1 MARKRRKKARRP
13 KPAPEQTPETTEAT
27 EPPARAA
34 RRPRVDDRPEAPW
47 GSFPL
52 IELSVLAGLIMLI
65 LGFFVV
71 DGDRA
76 PILIVA
82 GLALGSIGGLD
93 HAIREHFAGYASH
106 TFLLAGVPALIV
118 LAALFYAGPDSLPA
132 AARAAIAVAVFG
144 AAAWL
149 LAREFSRRSGGQR
162 FKVRPIRPP
171 K

>member
-1 MARKRRKKARRP
+1 MAKRRKKTRRP
-13 KPAPEQTPETTEAT
+13 KPLPEEGPAAEASETPEPVKAS
-27 EPPARAA
+27 
-34 RRPRVDDRPEAPW
+34 RRLPDERPEAPW
-47 GSFPL
+47 GNFPL

-106 TFLLAGVPALIV
+106 TALLAGVPALAV
-118 LAALFYAGPDSLPA
+118 LAALFYGGPDSLPSL
-132 AARAAIAVAVFG
+132 ARAGIAIAVFAI
-144 AAAWL
+144 AAWL
-149 LAREFSRRSGGQR
+149 LSREFSRRSGGQR
-162 FKVRPIRPP
+162 LKVRPIRP

>member
-1 MARKRRKKARRP
+1 MARKRRKKAKRP
-13 KPAPEQTPETTEAT
+13 KPVVDATPETA
-27 EPPARAA
+27 EPPARAG
-34 RRPRVDDRPEAPW
+34 RRQGADDRPEVPW
-47 GSFPL
+47 GKFPL

-93 HAIREHFAGYASH
+93 HAIREHFSGYASH
-106 TFLLAGVPALIV
+106 TLLLAGVPALAV
-118 LAALFYAGPDSLPA
+118 LAALFYGGPDSLPSL
-132 AARAAIAVAVFG
+132 ARGGIAVAVF
-144 AAAWL
+144 AVAAWL
-149 LAREFSRRSGGQR
+149 LSREFSRRSGGQR
-162 FKVRPIRPP
+162 FKVRPIRP